1 MTDFDRQQINAY
13 IVQLSHGSESALD
26 GLAQLLSGRMLSVAL
41 AVVKNRALAEDV
53 VQDSFVRILQKASSF
68 KSDTNG
74 YAWICKI
81 VQNVVLNVLCK
92 EKRFRTQN
100 IDDFPFICADV
111 SVEEQGAASVAIN
124 EAMQNLTDTEKWL
137 VYQKY
142 FMDFTVRDSAKS
154 VGKSKSA
161 VQRILAQ
168 AEEKIRR
175 NLSVT

>member
-1 MTDFDRQQINAY
+1 MQNSDETVLHDVFRQ
-13 IVQLSHGSESALD
+13 
-26 GLAQLLSGRMLSVAL
+26 
-41 AVVKNRALAEDV
+41 
-53 VQDSFVRILQKASSF
+53 
-68 KSDTNG
+68 
-74 YAWICKI
+74 
-81 VQNVVLNVLCK
+81 
-92 EKRFRTQN
+92 RTQN

>member
-41 AVVKNRALAEDV
+41 AVVKNHALAEDV

-81 VQNVVLNVLCK
+81 VQNVALNVLRK

-111 SVEEQGAASVAIN
+111 SVEEQRAASVAIN